1 MPTKNSITRFVRKN
15 RKEHTMKRHFLLT
28 GTAIAMMAFSACND
42 ETLDLGNTLT
52 GPADKLTTSSADYQ
66 VSTHT
71 IMADSVL
78 IKSSYCC
85 IGNLKDSETGTYV
98 KSDFMTQLNIQES
111 FSLPDESTI
120 LNKYDGRACVDS
132 CQLLFILKAPTAV
145 SDTLAAMKMRIWELS
160 SPMEEDKYYYSN
172 YDPIKEGLIQEG
184 AFYEDKV
191 FSHYDLSEDDESIRH
206 QYPFVSIRLDKP
218 YTDKNGVT
226 YKNYGT
232 YIMHQYYD
240 HPEYFKNSYSF
251 IHNVCPGFYMT
262 VTDGEGLY
270 TEVSYAGLQMVYDKV
285 VTEDSTHTD
294 IQTLAG
300 TSEVLQ
306 TTTITNDKVR
316 LQQLADDN
324 TCTYLKAPA
333 GLFTEVTL
341 PVDDIFNNHQEDSI
355 MTASINFQRINNLQY
370 DKEQQIPTYLLMVP
384 KDSLY
389 TFFEKSRTPDNLT
402 SFYTGYMSGKN
413 YYSFSNIS
421 SLVTK
426 MHNQKNAG
434 LLKEANWLEKNPNW
448 NKVVLVP
455 IKINSTTTSSNSSM
469 VTGYE
474 NMLTIASTRLVGGSQ
489 NPYSAPYI
497 NIVYGKFNQ

>member
-1 MPTKNSITRFVRKN
+1 MKK
-15 RKEHTMKRHFLLT
+15 HTLLT
-28 GTAIAMMAFSACND
+28 GIAITVMAFSACND
-42 ETLDLGNTLT
+42 ETLDIGSTLT
-52 GPADKLTTSSADYQ
+52 TQDDKLAISSADYT
-66 VSTHT
+66 VNTRT
-71 IMADSVL
+71 IMADSILVRT
-78 IKSSYCC
+78 SYCYL
-85 IGNLKDSETGTYV
+85 GNLKDTETGTYV
-98 KSDFMTQLNIQES
+98 RSSFMTQMNLLES
-111 FSLPDESTI
+111 FSFPEESMI
-120 LNKYDGRACVDS
+120 ANHDDNGKACVDS
-132 CQLLFILKAPTAV
+132 CLLQFILSNPSSV
-145 SDTLAAMKMRIWELS
+145 NDTLAAMKVTVRELNR
-160 SPMEEDKYYYSN
+160 PMEEDRLYYSN
-172 YDPIKEGLIQEG
+172 FDPVAEGFIR
-184 AFYEDKV
+184 EDGLNESV
-191 FSHYDLSEDDESIRH
+191 MFTYYDLTEDLESSEEMHFLD
-206 QYPFVSIRLDKP
+206 FRLNNP
-218 YTDKNGVT
+218 YTDKQGVT

-232 YIMHQYYD
+232 YIMRQYYE
-240 HPEYFKNSYSF
+240 HPEFFKNSYTF
-251 IHNVCPGFYMT
+251 IHNVCPGFYISIS
-262 VTDGEGLY
+262 DGEGVY
-270 TEVSYAGLQMVYDKV
+270 AEVRYSGLDLFIHKMVN
-285 VTEDSTHTD
+285 DSIESDTK
-294 IQTLAG
+294 TLAG
-300 TSEVLQ
+300 TNEILQ

>member
-1 MPTKNSITRFVRKN
+1 
-15 RKEHTMKRHFLLT
+15 MKRHFLLT

-206 QYPFVSIRLDKP
+206 QYPFVSVRLDKP

-232 YIMHQYYD
+232 YIQTHCNEGQWEHDVVLERFGKTDPYVLYD
-240 HPEYFKNSYSF
+240 FGLVNERSIMAHCPYLTEEEGEMFHVDPYGIKEYQRRWYLLGYCHERGAERVYALDRITSLTATGWTFKMPRDYDIDDLYSQTIGIYQDGKTEPES
-251 IHNVCPGFYMT
+251 I
-262 VTDGEGLY
+262 
-270 TEVSYAGLQMVYDKV
+270 
-285 VTEDSTHTD
+285 
-294 IQTLAG
+294 
-300 TSEVLQ
+300 
-306 TTTITNDKVR
+306 
-316 LQQLADDN
+316 
-324 TCTYLKAPA
+324 YLKPVAA
-333 GLFTEVTL
+333 GESLIYYRKEGVHYVPKL
-341 PVDDIFNNHQEDSI
+341 GVDD
-355 MTASINFQRINNLQY
+355 
-370 DKEQQIPTYLLMVP
+370 LLV
-384 KDSLY
+384 
-389 TFFEKSRTPDNLT
+389 
-402 SFYTGYMSGKN
+402 
-413 YYSFSNIS
+413 
-421 SLVTK
+421 
-426 MHNQKNAG
+426 
-434 LLKEANWLEKNPNW
+434 
-448 NKVVLVP
+448 
-455 IKINSTTTSSNSSM
+455 
-469 VTGYE
+469 
-474 NMLTIASTRLVGGSQ
+474 
-489 NPYSAPYI
+489 
-497 NIVYGKFNQ
+497 